1 MVMAFTTNQN
11 WADYIQEI
19 EKMEKITK
27 TQVIAFANER
37 YHDNY
42 VVVYKKTGEDPNKLQ
57 VEKPIITKVPM
68 NREQQSD
75 FYTMIEGK
83 QVPKLQPVFVD
94 YDKDI
99 TRSQVA
105 GVEVLSRINDENE
118 LFELTYLLDIGS
130 NEDPKLKIAVEYLEY
145 IGTEELS
152 AENFKKE
159 LYKLGCSFSVN
170 ASTDRTYV
178 TLSGLDENM
187 EEATRLFESL
197 LQNPSP
203 DQEALNK
210 MTDRM
215 LKARADAKK
224 NKGTI
229 LNAGLL
235 NYGKYGAKNPFT
247 NVLPNYQLTQLQ
259 ATDLVEIVKTIPSL
273 PHRIMYYG
281 PRNQEKLGHFLGEYH
296 NVPAQLKELPERVV
310 FEEKPTD
317 KPLVLWTDYEMVQ
330 SEIVFLSKG
339 AIYDNSLVPEARL
352 FNEYFG
358 GGMNSIVFQEI
369 REAQGL
375 AYSVFSNYSQGA
387 KADKSDYLIA
397 YVGTQADK
405 QPEAMK
411 AMMDLL
417 NNMPES
423 ETAFKIAKEGILNK
437 IESERITKS
446 GILWNYIG
454 AQDKGVSYD
463 VRRDIYEDVK
473 TMEFAN
479 VKEFHEK
486 YVKGKSYVTLLVG
499 SKDKINFEDLKN
511 YGEVK
516 EVSLEELF
524 GYEDSEKVVLQ

>member
-1 MVMAFTTNQN
+1 MVVAFTTNAN

-27 TQVIAFANER
+27 TQIIAFANER
-37 YHDNY
+37 YNDNY
-42 VVVYKKTGEDPNKLQ
+42 VVVYKKTGEDPNKKQ
-57 VEKPIITKVPM
+57 VDKPTITKVPL

-75 FYTMIEGK
+75 FYQMIANKE
-83 QVPKLQPVFVD
+83 VPKLQPVFVD
-94 YDKDI
+94 FQTEIAQFDSK
-99 TRSQVA
+99 
-105 GVEVLSRINDENE
+105 GVTVLARQNDENE
-118 LFELTYLLDIGS
+118 LFELTYLLDLGS

-145 IGTEELS
+145 IGTEQLS

-170 ASTDRTYV
+170 ASTERTYV

-187 EEATRLFESL
+187 EEATKLFESL
-197 LQNPSP
+197 LQNPAP
-203 DQEALNK
+203 DQDALNK
-210 MTDRM
+210 MVDRI

-224 NKGTI
+224 NKGAI
-229 LNAGLL
+229 LWSGLF

-247 NVLPNYQLTQLQ
+247 NVLANYELAQLQ
-259 ATDLVEIVKTIPSL
+259 ATDMVEIIKTIQNL
-273 PHRIMYYG
+273 PHRILYYG
-281 PRNQEKLGHFLGEYH
+281 PRNQQRLGEFLAQYH
-296 NVPAQLKELPERVV
+296 NTPNQFKALPARVN
-310 FEEKPTD
+310 FEEKSTETP
-317 KPLVLWTDYEMVQ
+317 KVFWTDYEMVQ

-339 AIYDNSLVPEARL
+339 DLYDNDMAPEARL

-375 AYSVFSNYSQGA
+375 AYSVFSSYAQGA
-387 KADKSDYLIA
+387 KTDKADYLFA
-397 YVGTQADK
+397 YIGTQADK

-423 ETAFKIAKEGILNK
+423 ETAFNIAKEGILNK

-446 GILWNYIG
+446 GILWSYIS
-454 AQDKGVSYD
+454 AQDKGIEYD
-463 VRRDIYEDVK
+463 IRKDIYQDVK
-473 TMEFAN
+473 KMQFADI
-479 VKEFHEK
+479 KSFHEK
-486 YVKGKSYVTLLVG
+486 YIKGNSYVTVLVG
-499 SKDKINFEDLKN
+499 SKKNINFEDLKK